1 MKKNIKQLTERG
13 SNSDD
18 FRTKCCLS
26 EKDQDRPKCL
36 DYNNCSMIRDRIQ
49 ELLNAG
55 WKPVQ
60 PLPLDWSVLLKD
72 NYEVTVF
79 MEAPADE

>member
-1 MKKNIKQLTERG
+1 MKKNIKQLTEKG
-13 SNSDD
+13 SHSDH
-18 FRTKCCLS
+18 FGTKCWLS
-26 EKDQDRPKCL
+26 EKEQDLPKRL
-36 DYNNCSMIRDRIQ
+36 DYNNRSIIRDRIQ

-60 PLPLDWSVLLKD
+60 PLPLDWSFLQKD